1 MVQNYIVRKL
11 EHKKT
16 ENNKVERTQIQIKPK
31 RYKQMKFA
39 NIRQYYNKLIE
50 SGYDSKKICVVA
62 MGQDKMITIKSF
74 DNDIKDFD
82 DDDYY
87 NDKCIDKSKFDKF
100 FYCNFV
106 LKP

>member
-39 NIRQYYNKLIE
+39 NIRQYYDKLIDNFKE
-50 SGYDSKKICVVA
+50 GIQKQIKEPNVA
-62 MGQDKMITIKSF
+62 EYK
-74 DNDIKDFD
+74 
-82 DDDYY
+82 
-87 NDKCIDKSKFDKF
+87 IDKYFE
-100 FYCNFV
+100 
-106 LKP
+106 